1 MLSLNITAFPRR
13 ASAFSNRFRRDE
25 TEHGQSFQSAY
36 RDSARIRQ
44 AFHFDIALPD
54 RLRHFSLTHIL
65 ADCDVAATN
74 ALLYLRGFFEVLLVS
89 AEARRSEKKIL
100 LFFSFSSKS
109 KVALSAVP
117 LSVQKPIN
125 KMSDC
130 VSAFSL
136 TPK

>member
-1 MLSLNITAFPRR
+1 MRQSTVKVFNQHIEIR
-13 ASAFSNRFRRDE
+13 
-25 TEHGQSFQSAY
+25 HGIWQT
-36 RDSARIRQ
+36 
-44 AFHFDIALPD
+44 FHFDIALPD
-54 RLRHFSLTHIL
+54 RLRHFPLTHIL
-65 ADCDVAATN
+65 TDCDVAAAN
-74 ALLYLRGFFEVLLVS
+74 ALFVFARIFFEVLLVS
-89 AEARRSEKKIL
+89 AEARRSEKKNPFI
-100 LFFSFSSKS
+100 FSFSSKS